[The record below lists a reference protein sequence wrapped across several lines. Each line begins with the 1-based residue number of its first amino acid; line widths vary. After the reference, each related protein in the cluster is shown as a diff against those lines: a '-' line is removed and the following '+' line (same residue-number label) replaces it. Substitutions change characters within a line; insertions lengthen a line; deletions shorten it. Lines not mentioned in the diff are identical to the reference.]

1 MPADTPGTS
10 GRKAGRVLSDIAES
24 AKDGFRRA
32 SHDAASAAER
42 TAPAIKRSVAKGT
55 YTLAYCLS
63 FGAVYCA
70 EVVREM
76 LPDDGVVMQGFRD
89 GAAAARETRAA
100 HDADPLAAT
109 TVVPEPAL

>member
-1 MPADTPGTS
+1 MATGTS
-10 GRKAGRVLSDIAES
+10 TGTGKAKQVLSDIAGS

-32 SHDAASAAER
+32 SADAASAAER

-63 FGAVYCA
+63 FGAVYAA
-70 EVVREM
+70 EIVREM

-89 GAAAARETRAA
+89 GAAAARESRAA
-100 HDADPLAAT
+100 HDADPL
-109 TVVPEPAL
+109 VPASAVTSPEL